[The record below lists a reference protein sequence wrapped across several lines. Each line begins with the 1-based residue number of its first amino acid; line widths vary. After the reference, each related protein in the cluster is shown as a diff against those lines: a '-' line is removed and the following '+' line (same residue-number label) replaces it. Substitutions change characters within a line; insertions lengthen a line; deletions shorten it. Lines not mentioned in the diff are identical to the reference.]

1 MLGSTIPFMIEQA
14 PVARKVPT
22 ERVTH
27 GDVYVDNYEWFRDK
41 GDPELIAH
49 LEAEN
54 AWTEERTKHL
64 EPLQKQLVKEFA
76 SLTKLTDTSVPIRKG
91 DWWYYQRTWEG
102 KQYPAVFRIADVD
115 GTRPDL
121 AVLAG
126 ETESGAGEHD
136 GVTELATEQLVWDGN
151 VLSAGK
157 EFFSTSGFIPSPD
170 GKLGA
175 LGLDFSGDEHFI
187 LQIFDIEKGHI
198 LDDVVAGIG
207 YGIAWTADSSA
218 VIYSRV
224 DEAWRSWQIWLHRVG
239 TPSADDTLLYQEDD
253 DRFELWHTASRDGRW
268 VVVNS
273 ASRTTSE
280 VRLISTWQPEAEPI
294 LVSRRT
300 PGLDYMVEP
309 ADDHLLIIHNAN
321 VADFELAAAPIRTS
335 RPDEWETLLTPEP
348 GERIGEVDAFGEF
361 AVVALR
367 SHGETELRVMPRDV
381 AAAMPGAGQTYREP
395 HERKVWG
402 KPVRVPAEPL
412 STTELYPS
420 TEWATSEIVYSTE
433 SLLTPPTQRT
443 YDVRTGAERTLKV
456 QEVPGY
462 DPAEF
467 VQEGVWVTAADGTQI
482 PMTVAYRAGLE
493 PNGANPGW
501 LYGYGSYEVAND
513 PYFAP
518 RHIAMLR
525 RGVVIG
531 WTHIRGGGE
540 MGRNWYDEGKLLA
553 KKNTFSDFVACGQWL
568 IDNGWVAPDR
578 LAGEGRSAGGLLIGA
593 AVNEAPGLFRA
604 IHAGVPFVDAL
615 TTILKPELPLTAGE
629 WEEWGNPIES
639 EEVYEY
645 MRSYSPVENVRAT
658 EYPAVLA
665 TTSLNDIR
673 VFYVEP
679 TKWIQVLREK
689 ATNDPVARPI
699 LEKIEMVAG
708 HAGKSGREG
717 RWEAQAFVLAWL
729 LEQIGAA

>member
-1 MLGSTIPFMIEQA
+1 MLRQA
-14 PVARKVPT
+14 PVARKIPV

-41 GDPELIAH
+41 ANPELIAH

-54 AWTEERTKHL
+54 EWTEERTKNL
-64 EPLQKQLVKEFA
+64 RPLREQLAGEFA
-76 SLTKLTDTSVPIRKG
+76 SLTKLTDITVPIRKG
-91 DWWYYQRTWEG
+91 GWWYYQRTWEG
-102 KQYPAVFRIADVD
+102 KEYPAVYRIPDAD

-121 AVLAG
+121 VDLAG
-126 ETESGAGEHD
+126 
-136 GVTELATEQLVWDGN
+136 EQLVWDSN
-151 VLSAGK
+151 LLSEGQ
-157 EFFSTSGFIPSPD
+157 EFFSTSGFDASPN

-175 LGLDFSGDEHFI
+175 LGLDFSGDEHFT
-187 LQIFDIEKGHI
+187 LQIFDIEQGQI
-198 LDDVVAGIG
+198 LDDVVVGIG

-224 DEAWRSWQIWLHRVG
+224 DDAWRSWQIWLHRVG
-239 TPSADDTLLYQEDD
+239 TPSSEDCLLYQEDD
-253 DRFELWHTASRDGRW
+253 DRFDLWHTASRDGRW

-273 ASRTTSE
+273 SSRTTSE
-280 VRLISTWQPEAEPI
+280 VRLISTGHPEADPI
-294 LVSRRT
+294 VVSRRS
-300 PGLDYMVEP
+300 PGVDYMVEP
-309 ADDHLLIIHNAN
+309 AGDHLLVVHNAN
-321 VADFELAAAPIRTS
+321 VVDFELASAPIGTS
-335 RPDEWETLLTPEP
+335 VPQEWVSLLKPEP
-348 GERIGEVDAFGEF
+348 GERISEVEAFASF
-361 AVVALR
+361 AVIALR
-367 SHGETELRVMPRDV
+367 SEGETELRVMQRDV
-381 AAAMPGAGQTYREP
+381 EAAMPGRGEAYREA
-395 HERKVWG
+395 HERQVWG
-402 KPVRVPAEPL
+402 EPVRVPAARL
-412 STTELYPS
+412 STTELFLSPD
-420 TEWATSEIVYSTE
+420 WDASEVVYSTE
-433 SLLTPPTQRT
+433 SLLTPPTQCA
-443 YDVRTGAERTLKV
+443 YDVETGAVSTLKV

-462 DPAEF
+462 DPDEF

-482 PMTVAYRAGLE
+482 PMTIAYKAGLTAD
-493 PNGANPGW
+493 GTNPGW

-540 MGRNWYDEGKLLA
+540 MGRAWYDNGKLLT

-568 IDNGWVAPDR
+568 IESGWVARDR

-593 AVNEAPGLFRA
+593 AVNLAPGLFRA
-604 IHAGVPFVDAL
+604 VHAGVPFVDAL

-645 MRSYSPVENVRAT
+645 MKSYSPVENVQKT

-679 TKWIQVLREK
+679 TKWVQVLREN
-689 ATNDPVARPI
+689 ATNDPLDRPI

-717 RWEAQAFVLAWL
+717 RWESQAFVLAWL
-729 LEQIGAA
+729 LNQIGAA

>member
-1 MLGSTIPFMIEQA
+1 MLKQA
-14 PVARKVPT
+14 PVAHKIPV

-41 GDPELIAH
+41 SNPELIAH
-49 LEAEN
+49 LESEN
-54 AWTEERTKHL
+54 EWTEERTKDL
-64 EPLQKQLVKEFA
+64 RPLREQLAGEFA
-76 SLTKLTDTSVPIRKG
+76 SLTKLTDITVPIRKG
-91 DWWYYQRTWEG
+91 GWWYYQRTWEG
-102 KQYPAVFRIADVD
+102 KEYPAVYRIPDVD

-121 AVLAG
+121 ADL
-126 ETESGAGEHD
+126 SG
-136 GVTELATEQLVWDGN
+136 EQLVWDSN
-151 VLSAGK
+151 VLSEGQD
-157 EFFSTSGFIPSPD
+157 FFSTSGFDASPN

-175 LGLDFSGDEHFI
+175 LGLDFSGDEHFT
-187 LQIFDIEKGHI
+187 LQIFDIEQGQI
-198 LDDVVAGIG
+198 LDDVVVGIG

-224 DEAWRSWQIWLHRVG
+224 DDAWRSWQIWLHRVG
-239 TPSADDTLLYQEDD
+239 TPSSEDCLLYQEDD
-253 DRFELWHTASRDGRW
+253 DRFDLWHTASRDGRW

-273 ASRTTSE
+273 SSRTTSE
-280 VRLISTWQPEAEPI
+280 VRLISTGHPEAEPI
-294 LVSRRT
+294 VVSRRS
-300 PGLDYMVEP
+300 PGVDYMVEP
-309 ADDHLLIIHNAN
+309 AGDHLLVVHNAN
-321 VADFELAAAPIRTS
+321 VVDFELASAPIGTS
-335 RPDEWETLLTPEP
+335 VPQEWVSLLKPEP
-348 GERIGEVDAFGEF
+348 GERISEVEAFASF
-361 AVVALR
+361 AVIALR
-367 SHGETELRVMPRDV
+367 SEGETELRVMQRDV
-381 AAAMPGAGQTYREP
+381 EAAMPGRGEAYREA
-395 HERKVWG
+395 HERQVWG
-402 KPVRVPAEPL
+402 EPVRVPAARL
-412 STTELYPS
+412 STTELFLSPD
-420 TEWATSEIVYSTE
+420 WDASEVVYSTE
-433 SLLTPPTQRT
+433 SLLTPPTQCA
-443 YDVRTGAERTLKV
+443 YDVETGAVSTLKV

-462 DPAEF
+462 DPDEF

-482 PMTVAYRAGLE
+482 PMTIAYKAGLTAD
-493 PNGANPGW
+493 GTNPGW

-540 MGRNWYDEGKLLA
+540 MGRAWYDNGKLLT

-568 IDNGWVAPDR
+568 IESGWVARDR

-593 AVNEAPGLFRA
+593 AVNLAPGLFRA
-604 IHAGVPFVDAL
+604 VHAGVPFVDAL

-645 MRSYSPVENVRAT
+645 MKSYSPVENVQKT

-679 TKWIQVLREK
+679 TKWVQVLREN
-689 ATNDPVARPI
+689 ATNDPLDRPI

-717 RWEAQAFVLAWL
+717 RWESQAFVLAWL
-729 LEQIGAA
+729 LNQIGAA

>member
-1 MLGSTIPFMIEQA
+1 MLKQA
-14 PVARKVPT
+14 PVAHKIPV

-41 GDPELIAH
+41 SNPELIAH
-49 LEAEN
+49 LESEN
-54 AWTEERTKHL
+54 EWTEERTKDL
-64 EPLQKQLVKEFA
+64 QPLREQLAGEFA
-76 SLTKLTDTSVPIRKG
+76 SLTKLTDITVPIRKG
-91 DWWYYQRTWEG
+91 GWWYYQRTSEG
-102 KQYPAVFRIADVD
+102 KEYPAVYRIPDVD

-121 AVLAG
+121 ADL
-126 ETESGAGEHD
+126 SG
-136 GVTELATEQLVWDGN
+136 EQLVWDSN
-151 VLSAGK
+151 VLSEGQD
-157 EFFSTSGFIPSPD
+157 FFSTSGFDASPN

-175 LGLDFSGDEHFI
+175 LGLDFSGDEHFT
-187 LQIFDIEKGHI
+187 LQIFDIEQGQI
-198 LDDVVAGIG
+198 LDDVVVGIG

-224 DEAWRSWQIWLHRVG
+224 DDAWRSWQIWLHRVG
-239 TPSADDTLLYQEDD
+239 TPSSEDCLLYQEDD
-253 DRFELWHTASRDGRW
+253 DRFDLWHTASRDGRW

-273 ASRTTSE
+273 SSRTTSE
-280 VRLISTWQPEAEPI
+280 VRLISTGHPEADPI
-294 LVSRRT
+294 VVSRRS
-300 PGLDYMVEP
+300 PGVDYMVEP
-309 ADDHLLIIHNAN
+309 AGDHLLVVHNAN
-321 VADFELAAAPIRTS
+321 VVDFELASAPIGTS
-335 RPDEWETLLTPEP
+335 VPQEWVSLLKPEP
-348 GERIGEVDAFGEF
+348 GERISEVEAFAGF
-361 AVVALR
+361 AVIALR
-367 SHGETELRVMPRDV
+367 SEGETELRVMQRDV
-381 AAAMPGAGQTYREP
+381 EAAMPGRGEAYREA
-395 HERKVWG
+395 HERQVWG
-402 KPVRVPAEPL
+402 EPVRVPAARL
-412 STTELYPS
+412 STTELFLSPDWDA
-420 TEWATSEIVYSTE
+420 TEVVYSTE
-433 SLLTPPTQRT
+433 SLLTPPTQCA
-443 YDVRTGAERTLKV
+443 YDVETGAVSTLKV

-462 DPAEF
+462 DPDEF
-467 VQEGVWVTAADGTQI
+467 VQEGVWVTAADGTKI
-482 PMTVAYRAGLE
+482 PMTIAYKAGLSAD
-493 PNGANPGW
+493 GTNPGW

-540 MGRNWYDEGKLLA
+540 MGRAWYDNGKLLT

-568 IDNGWVAPDR
+568 IESGWVARDR

-593 AVNEAPGLFRA
+593 AVNLAPGLFRA
-604 IHAGVPFVDAL
+604 VHAGVPFVDAL

-645 MRSYSPVENVRAT
+645 MKSYSPVENVQKT
-658 EYPAVLA
+658 EYPAVLS

-679 TKWIQVLREK
+679 TKWVQVLREN
-689 ATNDPVARPI
+689 ATNDPLDRPI

-717 RWEAQAFVLAWL
+717 RWESQAFVLAWL
-729 LEQIGAA
+729 LNQIGAA

>member
-1 MLGSTIPFMIEQA
+1 MLKQA
-14 PVARKVPT
+14 PVAHKIPV

-41 GDPELIAH
+41 SNPELIAH
-49 LEAEN
+49 LESEN
-54 AWTEERTKHL
+54 EWTEERTKDL
-64 EPLQKQLVKEFA
+64 RPLREQLAGEFA
-76 SLTKLTDTSVPIRKG
+76 SLTKLTDITVPIRKG
-91 DWWYYQRTWEG
+91 GWWYYQRTWEG
-102 KQYPAVFRIADVD
+102 KEYPAVYRIPDVD

-121 AVLAG
+121 ADL
-126 ETESGAGEHD
+126 SG
-136 GVTELATEQLVWDGN
+136 EQLVWDSN
-151 VLSAGK
+151 VLSEGQD
-157 EFFSTSGFIPSPD
+157 FFSTSGFDASPN

-175 LGLDFSGDEHFI
+175 LGLDFSGDEHFT
-187 LQIFDIEKGHI
+187 LQIFDIEQGQI
-198 LDDVVAGIG
+198 LDDVVVGIG

-224 DEAWRSWQIWLHRVG
+224 DDAWRSWQIWLHRVG
-239 TPSADDTLLYQEDD
+239 TPSSEDCLLYQEDD
-253 DRFELWHTASRDGRW
+253 DRFDLWHTASRDGRW

-273 ASRTTSE
+273 SSRTTSE
-280 VRLISTWQPEAEPI
+280 VRLISTGHPEADPI
-294 LVSRRT
+294 VVSRRS
-300 PGLDYMVEP
+300 PGVDYMVEP
-309 ADDHLLIIHNAN
+309 AGDHLLVVHNAN
-321 VADFELAAAPIRTS
+321 VADFELASAPIGTS
-335 RPDEWETLLTPEP
+335 VPQEWVSLLKPEP
-348 GERIGEVDAFGEF
+348 GERISEVEAFASF
-361 AVVALR
+361 AVIALR
-367 SHGETELRVMPRDV
+367 SEGETELRVMQRDV
-381 AAAMPGAGQTYREP
+381 EAAMPGRGEAYREA
-395 HERKVWG
+395 HERQVWG
-402 KPVRVPAEPL
+402 EPVRVPAARL
-412 STTELYPS
+412 STTELFLSPD
-420 TEWATSEIVYSTE
+420 WDASEVVYSTE
-433 SLLTPPTQRT
+433 SLLTPPTQCA
-443 YDVRTGAERTLKV
+443 YDVETGAVSTLKV

-462 DPAEF
+462 DPDEF

-482 PMTVAYRAGLE
+482 PMTIAYKAGLTAD
-493 PNGANPGW
+493 GTNPGW

-540 MGRNWYDEGKLLA
+540 MGRAWYDNGKLLT

-568 IDNGWVAPDR
+568 IESGWVARDR

-593 AVNEAPGLFRA
+593 AVNLAPGLFRA
-604 IHAGVPFVDAL
+604 VHAGVPFVDAL

-645 MRSYSPVENVRAT
+645 MKSYSPVENVQKT

-679 TKWIQVLREK
+679 TKWVQVLREN
-689 ATNDPVARPI
+689 ATNDPLDRPI

-717 RWEAQAFVLAWL
+717 RWESQAFVLAWL
-729 LEQIGAA
+729 LNQIGAA

>member
-1 MLGSTIPFMIEQA
+1 MLKQA
-14 PVARKVPT
+14 PVAHKIPV

-41 GDPELIAH
+41 SNPELIAH
-49 LEAEN
+49 LESEN
-54 AWTEERTKHL
+54 EWTEERTKDL
-64 EPLQKQLVKEFA
+64 RPLREQLAGEFA
-76 SLTKLTDTSVPIRKG
+76 SLTKLTDITVPIRKG
-91 DWWYYQRTWEG
+91 GWWYYQRTWEG
-102 KQYPAVFRIADVD
+102 KEYPAVYRIPDVD

-121 AVLAG
+121 ADL
-126 ETESGAGEHD
+126 SG
-136 GVTELATEQLVWDGN
+136 EQLVWDSN
-151 VLSAGK
+151 VLSEGQD
-157 EFFSTSGFIPSPD
+157 FFSTSGFDVSPN

-175 LGLDFSGDEHFI
+175 LGLDFSGDEHFT
-187 LQIFDIEKGHI
+187 LQIFDIEQGQI
-198 LDDVVAGIG
+198 LDDVVVGIG

-224 DEAWRSWQIWLHRVG
+224 DDAWRSWQIWMHRVG
-239 TPSADDTLLYQEDD
+239 TPSSEDCLLYQEDD
-253 DRFELWHTASRDGRW
+253 DRFDLWHTASRDGRW

-273 ASRTTSE
+273 SSRTTSE
-280 VRLISTWQPEAEPI
+280 VRLISTGHPEAEPI
-294 LVSRRT
+294 VVSRRS
-300 PGLDYMVEP
+300 PGVDYMVEP
-309 ADDHLLIIHNAN
+309 AGDHLLVVHNAN
-321 VADFELAAAPIRTS
+321 VVDFELASAPIGTS
-335 RPDEWETLLTPEP
+335 VPQEWVSLLKPEP
-348 GERIGEVDAFGEF
+348 GERISEVEAFASF
-361 AVVALR
+361 AVIALR
-367 SHGETELRVMPRDV
+367 SEGETELRVMQRDV
-381 AAAMPGAGQTYREP
+381 EAAMPGRGEAYREA
-395 HERKVWG
+395 HERQVWG
-402 KPVRVPAEPL
+402 EPVRVPAARL
-412 STTELYPS
+412 STTELFLSPD
-420 TEWATSEIVYSTE
+420 WDASEVVYSTE
-433 SLLTPPTQRT
+433 SLLTPPTQCA
-443 YDVRTGAERTLKV
+443 YDVETGAVSTLKV

-462 DPAEF
+462 DPDEF

-482 PMTVAYRAGLE
+482 PMTIAYKAGLTAD
-493 PNGANPGW
+493 GTNPGW

-540 MGRNWYDEGKLLA
+540 MGRAWYDNGKLLT

-568 IDNGWVAPDR
+568 IESGWVARDR

-593 AVNEAPGLFRA
+593 AVNLAPGLFRA
-604 IHAGVPFVDAL
+604 VHAGVPFVDAL

-645 MRSYSPVENVRAT
+645 MKSYSPVENVQKT

-679 TKWIQVLREK
+679 TKWVQVLREN
-689 ATNDPVARPI
+689 ATNDPLDRPI

-717 RWEAQAFVLAWL
+717 RWESQAFVLAWL
-729 LEQIGAA
+729 LNQIGAA